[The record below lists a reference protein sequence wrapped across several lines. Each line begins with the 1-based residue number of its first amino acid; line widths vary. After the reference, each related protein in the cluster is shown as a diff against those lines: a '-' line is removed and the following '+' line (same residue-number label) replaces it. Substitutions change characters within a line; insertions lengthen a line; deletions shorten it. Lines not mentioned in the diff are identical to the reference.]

1 MTNSYKKGRMLMCP
15 NGFFGI
21 RFEVSA
27 PYKFPAGHPCHGCPY
42 TLLNSTVPSCMF
54 PEGGCIRYQKDQ
66 RQPEPPKSNRQLAAD
81 KIQKCVET
89 LKTVQK
95 RKGYN

>member
-1 MTNSYKKGRMLMCP
+1 MCP

-42 TLLNSTVPSCMF
+42 TLLNSTVPTCMF
-54 PEGGCIRYQKDQ
+54 PEGGCIRYRKGQ

-89 LKTVQK
+89 LRTVQK